1 MVKEDDSAIKEA
13 SDMVPALRN
22 LEDQRS
28 MQSRRL
34 GKAGVYLGR
43 SQGLALPR
51 IQGWSYN
58 LEIPTCQHIKN

>member
-13 SDMVPALRN
+13 SDTIPALRN

-28 MQSRRL
+28 MQSRRQ

-43 SQGLALPR
+43 FQGMALPR
-51 IQGWSYN
+51 ILGWSYT
-58 LEIPTCQHIKN
+58 LEILICRHIKN